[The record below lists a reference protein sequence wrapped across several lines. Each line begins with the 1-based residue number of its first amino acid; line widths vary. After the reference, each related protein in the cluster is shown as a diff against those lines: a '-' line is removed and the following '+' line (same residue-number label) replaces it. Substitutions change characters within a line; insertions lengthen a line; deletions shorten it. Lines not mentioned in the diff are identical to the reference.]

1 MSLLADLLSKIKHS
15 QSKKEIP
22 PNLKHIVSSSAQQ
35 SARRRKIILISIF
48 FIAAVAAGLFAIY
61 FMNSITG
68 MLNKGQGPGVRGQGS
83 EVRKQEEAG
92 NRKPETESQEP
103 GVSLRPM
110 GSQNE
115 LIEDGA
121 LKPNISDEF
130 GVKSSELGVRNLERK
145 SETDKTILKDRI
157 QNLPTGQ
164 AGTEHRL
171 ALSEVEGTPS
181 REHKAESTEQKI
193 RPSEIQNVRAA
204 VDAYL
209 YSARNHEIKKDY
221 SKALF
226 DYRKVLELDKNNFTV
241 MNNIAYI
248 LLHIGLIN
256 ESIQYSQMAVNTKKD
271 YVPALINLAVAN
283 ARTGNTSAA
292 ETYLNSALMI
302 EPDNQSVLLNCAVL
316 YEKKGDYPSAS
327 EYCLKL
333 NRLGNVTG
341 SLGLARIYEKQD
353 KIEEAL
359 KIYKNIYSLNF
370 IDNETRQI
378 MRQRI
383 ILLSGRAD

>member
-15 QSKKEIP
+15 QSKREIP
-22 PNLKHIVSSSAQQ
+22 PNLRHIVSSSAQQ
-35 SARRRKIILISIF
+35 SARKRKIILISIF
-48 FIAAVAAGLFAIY
+48 FIAAVVAGIFAIY

-68 MLNKGQGPGVRGQGS
+68 MLNKGQGLGVTEQVGTSRFRGS
-83 EVRKQEEAG
+83 EVRKQEETG
-92 NRKPETESQEP
+92 NWKPGTGNQ
-103 GVSLRPM
+103 
-110 GSQNE
+110 Q
-115 LIEDGA
+115 
-121 LKPNISDEF
+121 
-130 GVKSSELGVRNLERK
+130 SEVR
-145 SETDKTILKDRI
+145 S

-164 AGTEHRL
+164 ADIEDKKLGRWEDERL
-171 ALSEVEGTPS
+171 ENTTPQS
-181 REHKAESTEQKI
+181 PNPEPRTSNASISNTSSTKEIAGRKDIISDDSQI
-193 RPSEIQNVRAA
+193 PPAPSKDKNPAQI
-204 VDAYL
+204 DAYL

-248 LLHIGLIN
+248 LLQIGLIS
-256 ESIQYSQMAVNTKKD
+256 ESIEYSQMAVNIKKD
-271 YVPALINLAVAN
+271 YVPALINLAVGN

-302 EPDNQSVLLNCAVL
+302 EPDNQSVLLNYAVL
-316 YEKKGDYPSAS
+316 YEKKGDYPRAS
-327 EYCLKL
+327 EYFLKL
-333 NRLGNVTG
+333 NRLGNVPG

-353 KIEEAL
+353 KKEEAL

-378 MRQRI
+378 VRQRI
-383 ILLSGRAD
+383 ILLSESKGSILSY

>member
-15 QSKKEIP
+15 QSKSEIP

-48 FIAAVAAGLFAIY
+48 FIAAVAAGIFAIY

-68 MLNKGQGPGVRGQGS
+68 IRTGGQSTTHGGS
-83 EVRKQEEAG
+83 GVRKQEETG
-92 NRKPETESQEP
+92 NRKPGTGNQQSE
-103 GVSLRPM
+103 
-110 GSQNE
+110 
-115 LIEDGA
+115 
-121 LKPNISDEF
+121 
-130 GVKSSELGVRNLERK
+130 VKS
-145 SETDKTILKDRI
+145 

-164 AGTEHRL
+164 AGIEDKKLGRWEDERL
-171 ALSEVEGTPS
+171 KNTTSQSPNPEPQTSNASISNPS
-181 REHKAESTEQKI
+181 STKQIGGRKDI
-193 RPSEIQNVRAA
+193 ISDDSQIPPAPSKDKNSAQI
-204 VDAYL
+204 DAYL

-248 LLHIGLIN
+248 LLQIGLIN
-256 ESIQYSQMAVNTKKD
+256 ESIEYSQMAVNIKKD

-316 YEKKGDYPSAS
+316 YEKKGDYTRAS
-327 EYCLKL
+327 EYFLKL

-353 KIEEAL
+353 KKEEAL
-359 KIYKNIYSLNF
+359 KIYKNTYSLNF

-378 MRQRI
+378 VRQRI
-383 ILLSGRAD
+383 ILLSGRAE

>member
-15 QSKKEIP
+15 QSKREIP
-22 PNLKHIVSSSAQQ
+22 PNLKHIVSSSAQR

-48 FIAAVAAGLFAIY
+48 FIAAVVAGIFAIY

-68 MLNKGQGPGVRGQGS
+68 IRTGGQWS

-92 NRKPETESQEP
+92 SRKPETESQKPE
-103 GVSLRPM
+103 VR
-110 GSQNE
+110 SQNE

-121 LKPNISDEF
+121 VKPNISDEL

-145 SETDKTILKDRI
+145 SETDKTILKDRT

-181 REHKAESTEQKI
+181 RERKTESPEQKTQL
-193 RPSEIQNVRAA
+193 SEIQNVRAA

-248 LLHIGLIN
+248 LLQIGLIN
-256 ESIQYSQMAVNTKKD
+256 ESIEYSQMAVNIKKD

-283 ARTGNTSAA
+283 ARTGNISAA

-302 EPDNQSVLLNCAVL
+302 EPDNQSVLLNYAVL
-316 YEKKGDYPSAS
+316 YEKKGDYTRAS
-327 EYCLKL
+327 EYFLKL

-353 KIEEAL
+353 KKEEAL
-359 KIYKNIYSLNF
+359 KIYKNIYSLNS

-378 MRQRI
+378 VRQRI
-383 ILLSGRAD
+383 ILLSGKAE

>member
-15 QSKKEIP
+15 QSKSEIP

-48 FIAAVAAGLFAIY
+48 FIAAVVAGIFAIY

-68 MLNKGQGPGVRGQGS
+68 IRTGGQGS
-83 EVRKQEEAG
+83 EVRKQITETKNQKSEIKSQKELSG
-92 NRKPETESQEP
+92 TVKPENANEQAKTNEAISKEALVETFISQQDTKYSKNNP
-103 GVSLRPM
+103 PSPPFSKGGM
-110 GSQNE
+110 G
-115 LIEDGA
+115 G
-121 LKPNISDEF
+121 F
-130 GVKSSELGVRNLERK
+130 SSEKKEIEIEK
-145 SETDKTILKDRI
+145 MIKDKNTAQI
-157 QNLPTGQ
+157 
-164 AGTEHRL
+164 
-171 ALSEVEGTPS
+171 
-181 REHKAESTEQKI
+181 
-193 RPSEIQNVRAA
+193 
-204 VDAYL
+204 DAYL

-248 LLHIGLIN
+248 LLQIGLIN
-256 ESIQYSQMAVNTKKD
+256 ESIEYSQMAVNIKKD

-327 EYCLKL
+327 EYFLKL

-353 KIEEAL
+353 KKEEAL
-359 KIYKNIYSLNF
+359 KIYKNTYSLNS

-378 MRQRI
+378 VRQRI
-383 ILLSGRAD
+383 ILLSGRAE

>member
-15 QSKKEIP
+15 QSKREIP

-48 FIAAVAAGLFAIY
+48 FIAAVAAGIFAIY

-68 MLNKGQGPGVRGQGS
+68 TLDKGQGIGVRGQGS

-92 NRKPETESQEP
+92 SQKPETESPKPEI
-103 GVSLRPM
+103 R
-110 GSQNE
+110 SQNE
-115 LIEDGA
+115 LTEDVKPEKPDEGTKTNETISKETLVETFISQQDTKYGKKNPPIPPLAKGGKGGFLSEKKEIKMIEDKNSA
-121 LKPNISDEF
+121 QI
-130 GVKSSELGVRNLERK
+130 
-145 SETDKTILKDRI
+145 
-157 QNLPTGQ
+157 
-164 AGTEHRL
+164 
-171 ALSEVEGTPS
+171 
-181 REHKAESTEQKI
+181 
-193 RPSEIQNVRAA
+193 
-204 VDAYL
+204 DAYL

-248 LLHIGLIN
+248 LLQIGLIN
-256 ESIQYSQMAVNTKKD
+256 ESIEYSQMAVNIKKD

-283 ARTGNTSAA
+283 ARTGNISAA
-292 ETYLNSALMI
+292 ETYLNNALMI

-316 YEKKGDYPSAS
+316 YEKKGDYPRAS
-327 EYCLKL
+327 EYFLKL

-353 KIEEAL
+353 KKEEAL
-359 KIYKNIYSLNF
+359 KIYKNIYSLNS

-378 MRQRI
+378 VRQRI
-383 ILLSGRAD
+383 ILLSGKAE

>member
-15 QSKKEIP
+15 QSKREIP
-22 PNLKHIVSSSAQQ
+22 PNLRHIVSASAQQ
-35 SARRRKIILISIF
+35 SARKRKIILISVF
-48 FIAAVAAGLFAIY
+48 FITAVTSGIFAIY

-68 MLNKGQGPGVRGQGS
+68 MLNKGQGLGVSGQGS
-83 EVRKQEEAG
+83 EVRKQEEA
-92 NRKPETESQEP
+92 RSQKPETESPKIEA
-103 GVSLRPM
+103 SLRPM

-115 LIEDGA
+115 LTGDGA
-121 LKPNISDEF
+121 VKPNISHRERE
-130 GVKSSELGVRNLERK
+130 KIASSEVKTQNLENRA
-145 SETDKTILKDRI
+145 EIAEPPFKDTT
-157 QNLPTGQ
+157 QH
-164 AGTEHRL
+164 TEHIKQ
-171 ALSEVEGTPS
+171 S

-193 RPSEIQNVRAA
+193 QPSEIQNVRAA

-221 SKALF
+221 SKALS
-226 DYRKVLELDKNNFTV
+226 DYRKVLEIDKNNFSV

-248 LLHIGLIN
+248 LLQIGLIN
-256 ESIQYSQMAVNTKKD
+256 ESIEYSQMAVNIKKD

-283 ARTGNTSAA
+283 ARTGNISAA

-302 EPDNQSVLLNCAVL
+302 EPDNQFVLLNCAIL
-316 YEKKGDYPSAS
+316 YEKKGDYTRAS
-327 EYCLKL
+327 EYFLKL

-341 SLGLARIYEKQD
+341 SLGLAMIYEKQD
-353 KIEEAL
+353 KKEEAL

-378 MRQRI
+378 VRQRI
-383 ILLSGRAD
+383 ILLSGKAE

>member
-1 MSLLADLLSKIKHS
+1 VSLLADLLSKIKHS
-15 QSKKEIP
+15 QSKREIP

-35 SARRRKIILISIF
+35 SARKRKIILISTF
-48 FIAAVAAGLFAIY
+48 FITAVIAGIFAIY

-68 MLNKGQGPGVRGQGS
+68 MLDKGQGLGVRGQGS
-83 EVRKQEEAG
+83 EVRKPEEAG
-92 NRKPETESQEP
+92 SRKPETE
-103 GVSLRPM
+103 
-110 GSQNE
+110 SQNE

-121 LKPNISDEF
+121 VKPNMSDEF
-130 GVKSSELGVRNLERK
+130 GVKSSELRVQDLKNKLEI
-145 SETDKTILKDRI
+145 DKPLKDR
-157 QNLPTGQ
+157 TRK
-164 AGTEHRL
+164 TEHRFGL
-171 ALSEVEGTPS
+171 NEVERTPN
-181 REHKAESTEQKI
+181 REPKTESPEQKTQS
-193 RPSEIQNVRAA
+193 SEIQNVRAA

-248 LLHIGLIN
+248 LLQIGLIN
-256 ESIQYSQMAVNTKKD
+256 ESIEYSQMAVNIKKD
-271 YVPALINLAVAN
+271 HVPALINLAVAN
-283 ARTGNTSAA
+283 AKIGNISAA

-316 YEKKGDYPSAS
+316 YEKKGDYTRAS
-327 EYCLKL
+327 EYFLKL

-353 KIEEAL
+353 KKEEAL

-378 MRQRI
+378 VRQRI
-383 ILLSGRAD
+383 ILLSGRAE